1 APLHLDFRH
10 RRRARRARRRGHG
23 ADDLGDA
30 RHRRRGDRA
39 GLRRRRHQRARQRA
53 RHHHRRPHR
62 RIEPRRGGASL
73 ARGRALRHL
82 RGDVGSADRAAA
94 RAFRPAAAQAHMSR
108 LDGTIAA
115 LVLGAALLGG
125 VSLALP
131 DWVIFLATIIVAKAL
146 VVLGLLILWRTGLMS
161 FGQALFYGVGGY
173 AVGLAQLSFGLRDAF
188 LLVLTGIVLAA
199 VAALV
204 LGFLL
209 ARYRDIFFAMLSLAF
224 SMILYGT
231 LVKSATLGS
240 TDGFAILQPHFL
252 RYAPGGAAALTHR
265 YLASPLGALA
275 TAIRDNEIR
284 VEYLGYSVKRAIHV
298 SYVIAAALAGA
309 GGGPGGPAVGPIDP
323 HSTYWTSSGEFVFVT
338 ILSGAGSV
346 LAPFLGSALF
356 EILRAYAA
364 DAAPYSW
371 QMILGVCLLLM
382 ILFLPQGV
390 WSLFQRRARRRA
402 RRTAATP

>member
-1 APLHLDFRH
+1 
-10 RRRARRARRRGHG
+10 
-23 ADDLGDA
+23 
-30 RHRRRGDRA
+30 
-39 GLRRRRHQRARQRA
+39 
-53 RHHHRRPHR
+53 
-62 RIEPRRGGASL
+62 
-73 ARGRALRHL
+73 
-82 RGDVGSADRAAA
+82 
-94 RAFRPAAAQAHMSR
+94 MSR
-108 LDGTIAA
+108 LDGTIGA
-115 LVLGAALLGG
+115 LVLGTALLAGLS
-125 VSLALP
+125 VALP
-131 DWVIFLATIIVAKAL
+131 DWVIFLATIIIAKAL

-188 LLVLTGIVLAA
+188 LLVLLGVVLSAA
-199 VAALV
+199 VALM

-224 SMILYGT
+224 SMIFYGT

-252 RYAPGGAAALTHR
+252 SHAPGGAAAKRDLFLLTLALAAVAAGLTHR
-265 YLASPLGALA
+265 YLSSPLGALA

-309 GGGPGGPAVGPIDP
+309 GGALVALAVGHIDP
-323 HSTYWTSSGEFVFVT
+323 DSTYWTSSGEFVFVT

-356 EILRAYAA
+356 EILRAYAT

-390 WSLFQRRARRRA
+390 WALFQRPARRRA
-402 RRTAATP
+402 RPTATP